1 MHDYLA
7 GLPGVTAVHDVHIW
21 SMSTTE
27 VALPAHLVVP
37 WDSCAPSMLSD
48 AALEIERRF
57 KIGHVTIQ
65 LEPAGHADDCAR
77 AVTGAL

>member
-1 MHDYLA
+1 
-7 GLPGVTAVHDVHIW
+7 
-21 SMSTTE
+21 MSTTE
-27 VALPAHLVVP
+27 VALTAHLVVP
-37 WDSCAPSMLSD
+37 WDGCAPSMLSD

-65 LEPAGHADDCAR
+65 LEPAGHAEDCAR